1 MTFQK
6 FRTISSSDLSFA
18 RGRKI
23 ALSRISKFH
32 PKQLIKV
39 ARNFLLA
46 CRDRDY
52 FYMFRCSKS
61 RFHTLRSSVSPRSS
75 RTIHALRDSI
85 IRLCTHGLIVHA
97 RMYTRFSYV
106 SLTNPR
112 IIYKLP
118 PFATSS
124 LIQEILKS

>member
-46 CRDRDY
+46 EIETIFIC
-52 FYMFRCSKS
+52 RCSKS
-61 RFHTLRSSVSPRSS
+61 RFHTLRFSVSPRSS

>member
-52 FYMFRCSKS
+52 FYMSMFLSLVFILFGL
-61 RFHTLRSSVSPRSS
+61 RFLLAR
-75 RTIHALRDSI
+75 HALF
-85 IRLCTHGLIVHA
+85 T
-97 RMYTRFSYV
+97 
-106 SLTNPR
+106 P
-112 IIYKLP
+112 
-118 PFATSS
+118 
-124 LIQEILKS
+124 